1 MGTNIN
7 SKQLTPAYAIHPGE
21 MLADELKVRAI
32 KQKDFATLIGMA
44 PTQLN
49 EIIKG
54 KRAITADVALL
65 IEKALNMDAVLWMNL
80 QTNYELNVAKQQE
93 KNKSRLEALD
103 MWQMIK
109 DMIPYNFLKKQGI
122 IHGNPTE
129 DIPRIKDVYGIVN
142 IEQLPQKFSQL
153 SLSHFRKSD
162 KLTVDKINLTGWTYL
177 THFKAEKLKVAA
189 FDSRKQ
195 QELIVKL
202 NQLFLRNKNTLSET
216 EKLLALYGIKLIV
229 LEHPDKCAVDG
240 ISFWS
245 NGNPAI
251 GLSLRHERLDYF
263 AFTLFHELGHVYL
276 HLTSDNEAQFID
288 MEHLE
293 NNPKEIEANEF
304 ASEQLI
310 NPDIWDEFCFRYKQP
325 VDSEFIEFAID
336 NKLHPAI
343 LLGRYCHTKKKYN
356 LRSTINRKLN

>member
-21 MLADELKVRAI
+21 MLADELIDRGI
-32 KQKDFATLIGMA
+32 NQKEFAALIGMA

-54 KRAITADVALL
+54 KRDFTADLALL
-65 IEKALNMDAVLWMNL
+65 IGKALNMDAVLWMNL
-80 QTNYELNVAKQQE
+80 QTNYDLNIAKQQE

-109 DMIPYNFLKKQGI
+109 EMIPAKYLKKQGI
-122 IHGNPTE
+122 LNGNPTE
-129 DIPRIKDVYGIVN
+129 DIPRIKEVYSITT

-162 KLTVDKINLTGWTYL
+162 KLTVDKINLVGWTYL
-177 THFKAEKLKVAA
+177 THYKAEKLKVAA
-189 FDSRKQ
+189 FDNRKQ
-195 QELIVKL
+195 KELIAKL
-202 NQLFLRNKNTLSET
+202 NQLFLRNINTLSET

-251 GLSLRHERLDYF
+251 GLSLRHQRLDYF

-288 MEHLE
+288 MEHPE
-293 NNPKEIEANEF
+293 KNPKETEANTF

-310 NPDIWDEFCFRYKQP
+310 SAEIWDEFIFRYKQP
-325 VDSEFIEFAID
+325 DDSEFVEFAID

-356 LRSTINRKLN
+356 LRSTIDRKLN